1 VFFQSIY
8 TEKHI
13 KKMKKFI
20 ITFLSVIFSVLS
32 FGQTGSV
39 ERQVIFSPERG
50 QDQKLVEFVNNT
62 GSQIIQHYNQL
73 GWYLIQVPDSSNQE
87 DFIKQCSQL
96 SFCKN
101 VYKDE
106 AMEYQRD
113 YIPNDPNFNLS
124 WYLRQAN
131 DADIDAD
138 EAWDLISNNGGYT
151 TVAVFD
157 GGFDPSHED
166 LIGNYNNIFNAVTNL
181 PYNGQFP
188 NSYDKHGVACSGT
201 IAAVTNN
208 GIGASS
214 VGNNLVQVMPINI
227 MSSVFSG
234 GSFMTTSSIQI
245 NAINAAMSNPTCV
258 AISMSYSGTG
268 FSQALSDAF
277 TQARTTARGG
287 KGILCFASSGNGSS
301 GTATNYPAWYS
312 SVWGVGATNQSDTK
326 ASFSNFGLICDISAP
341 GVSIMT
347 TDRIGSEGY
356 SSTNYTTVSGTSFS
370 CPITAAAAAL
380 IAYRNS
386 TLTAEQIMM
395 ILSETCDKV
404 GGYAYNNNAN
414 FPYSTRS
421 NEIGY
426 GRINLKN
433 AILMTPDNGGGTPP
447 PITNHDVM
455 ITNPSVNPQSGL
467 YGSTINISCVQ
478 LTMTPT
484 LEQVNSILQYRYSSN
499 TIWGDSDDIIIGT
512 DTTSLGGGVISG
524 SENITFV
531 VPSLPGTKY
540 ILIRANFNNAI
551 VETSYANNLTTIPFT
566 PVDPNI
572 ALADISVEYVAPLTS
587 EVLLTP
593 NQTSMNVRWRFTNTG
608 TVPITFFSYDR
619 RWVNCSG
626 SGFFGCVSQGTWSGN
641 LLPGQSVILPS
652 SNGWVSTNTCPQL
665 VNSSSTVCYVPAGGS
680 NIYRT
685 SIISVNNG
693 TGDSNSL
700 NNVKDL
706 NVSRLAVSDEPN
718 LYSVD
723 PTYIEIYTITGMLL
737 DQKKW
742 EELPNG
748 IYMIKEVYPD
758 ETRVVKKVKT
768 N

>member
-1 VFFQSIY
+1 
-8 TEKHI
+8 
-13 KKMKKFI
+13 MKKFI
-20 ITFLSVIFSVLS
+20 ITLLSVFFSVLS
-32 FGQTGSV
+32 FGQTDV
-39 ERQVIFSPERG
+39 QRQVIFYPERG
-50 QDQKLVEFVNNT
+50 QDQKLVEFVNNN

-73 GWYLIQVPDSSNQE
+73 GWYLIQVPDSSNQD
-87 DFIKQCSQL
+87 DFIKKCSQL

-106 AMEYQRD
+106 VMEYQRD
-113 YIPNDPNFNLS
+113 YIPSDPNFNLA
-124 WYLRQAN
+124 WYLRQSN

-157 GGFDPSHED
+157 GGFEPSHED

-181 PYNGQFP
+181 PYNGQFA
-188 NSYDKHGVACSGT
+188 NSFDRHGVACAGT

-208 GIGASS
+208 SVGVSS

-234 GSFMTTSSIQI
+234 GSFQTSTSIQI
-245 NAINAAMSNPTCV
+245 NAINASMSNPTCV

-268 FSQALSDAF
+268 FSQALNDAF
-277 TQARTTARGG
+277 TLARTTARGG

-301 GTATNYPAWYS
+301 GTATNYPAWYP
-312 SVWGVGATNQSDTK
+312 SVWGVGATNQSDLR
-326 ASFSNFGLICDISAP
+326 ASFSNFGQICDISAP
-341 GVSIMT
+341 GVSIIT

-356 SSTNYTTVSGTSFS
+356 SSSNYATVSGTSFS

-404 GGYAYNNNAN
+404 GGYSYTTNSN

-447 PITNHDVM
+447 PVTNHDIM
-455 ITNPSVNPQSGL
+455 ITNPSVTPQSALFGT
-467 YGSTINISCVQ
+467 TITISCTQ

-484 LEQVNSILQYRYSSN
+484 LEQVNSVLQYRYSVN

-512 DTTSLGGGVISG
+512 DTTSLGGGTISG
-524 SENITFV
+524 AESINFI
-531 VPSLPGTKY
+531 VPSQAGTRH

-551 VETSYANNLTTIPFT
+551 IENSYSNNLSVIPFVA
-566 PVDPNI
+566 VDPNI
-572 ALADISVEYVAPLTS
+572 ALADISVEYVTPTTS
-587 EVLLTP
+587 EVLLSPTQVSL
-593 NQTSMNVRWRFTNTG
+593 NIRWRFTNTG

-626 SGFFGCVSQGTWSGN
+626 SSVIFGCSSQTAWSGN
-641 LLPGQSVILPS
+641 LLPGQSVVLPS
-652 SNGWVSTNTCPQL
+652 ANGFVSTNTCPQL
-665 VNSSSTVCYVPAGGS
+665 SSPNSTVCFVPAGGT

-685 SIISVNNG
+685 SIITVNNNVS
-693 TGDSNSL
+693 GDSNPL
-700 NNVKDL
+700 NNVREL
-706 NVSRLAVSDEPN
+706 NVSRVAVSDEPN

-723 PTYIEIYTITGMLL
+723 PTYIEIYTVTGMLL

-742 EELPNG
+742 EEVPVG
-748 IYMIKEVYPD
+748 IYLVKEVYPD
-758 ETRVVKKVKT
+758 QTRVVKKVKT

>member
-1 VFFQSIY
+1 
-8 TEKHI
+8 
-13 KKMKKFI
+13 MKKFLLA
-20 ITFLSVIFSVLS
+20 FLGLFISFVSIAQLS
-32 FGQTGSV
+32 NV
-39 ERQVIFSPERG
+39 ERQVILVPERG
-50 QDQKLVEFVNNT
+50 QDQKLIEFVNNT
-62 GSQIIQHYNQL
+62 GSTLIQKYDQL
-73 GWYLIQVPDSSNQE
+73 GWYLVQIPDSLTQDE
-87 DFIKQCSQL
+87 FVKDCLDL

-101 VYKDE
+101 AYKDE
-106 AMEYQRD
+106 NMEYQRD
-113 YIPNDPNFNLS
+113 YIPSDPNFNFAWHLK
-124 WYLRQAN
+124 QAN

-157 GGFDPSHED
+157 GGFEPSHED
-166 LIGNYNNIFNAVTNL
+166 LIGNYNNIFNAVTNQ
-181 PYNGQFP
+181 PYNGQHL
-188 NSYDKHGVACSGT
+188 NSFDRHGVACSGT

-208 GIGASS
+208 GIGTSS

-227 MSSVFSG
+227 MSSVSSG
-234 GSFMTTSSIQI
+234 GSFSTSTSIQI
-245 NAINAAMSNPTCV
+245 NAVNAAMANPTCV
-258 AISMSYSGTG
+258 AISMSYSGSG
-268 FSQALSDAF
+268 SSQALSDAF
-277 TQARTTARGG
+277 LAARTTGRGG

-312 SVWGVGATNQSDTK
+312 SVWGVGATNQSDLK
-326 ASFSNFGLICDISAP
+326 ASFSNFGLICDIAAP
-341 GVSIMT
+341 GVSIST
-347 TDRIGSEGY
+347 TDRIGTEGY
-356 SSTNYTTVSGTSFS
+356 GSTNYTTVSGTSFS
-370 CPITAAAAAL
+370 CPITAAASAL

-386 TLTAEQIMM
+386 DLTAEQIMT

-404 GGYAYNNNAN
+404 GGYSYTTNPN

-447 PITNHDVM
+447 PVVNHDII
-455 ITNPSVNPQSGL
+455 ITNPLVNPQSGL
-467 YGSTINISCVQ
+467 FGSTITISCTQ

-484 LEQVNSILQYRYSSN
+484 LEQINSVVQYRYSSN
-499 TIWGDSDDIIIGT
+499 TTWGDADDIIIGT
-512 DTTSLGGGVISG
+512 DTTTLGGGVISG
-524 SENITFV
+524 QENITFV
-531 VPSLPGTKY
+531 VPSQVGTRY
-540 ILIRANFNNAI
+540 ILMRANFNNSV
-551 VETSYANNLTTIPFT
+551 VETNYGNNTTTIPFVA
-566 PVDPNI
+566 VDPNI
-572 ALADISVEYVAPLTS
+572 ALADISVEYVAPSTS

-593 NQTSMNVRWRFTNTG
+593 NQISLNVRWRFTNTG

-626 SGFFGCVSQGTWSGN
+626 GSFIFGCSSQSTWSGN

-652 SNGWVSTNTCPQL
+652 ANGWVSTNTCPQL
-665 VNSSSTVCYVPAGGS
+665 ANPSSSVCYVPAGGS

-685 SIISVNNG
+685 SVISVNNA

-700 NNVKDL
+700 NNVRDL
-706 NVSRLAVSDEPN
+706 NISRLAVTDEPN

-758 ETRVVKKVKT
+758 ETRVIKKVKT